1 MSKVGYIYKIKDNTN
16 GDVYYGSTAESVS
29 RRIANHRTKF
39 KTGASTCCSAIILKN
54 GDWSYFTVEKFL
66 YNEKFELRN
75 REQTFIDDNE
85 CINKRRARCSPEQF
99 KKRINEYRK
108 KNAESIKERVRKHY
122 EENKE
127 TINEQRQKYYEENKE
142 KIIEMKKLYYDENK
156 EKIMEQK
163 KIYNK
168 KNAESIEKRRRKYY
182 EENKEK
188 INEKRKIYREENK
201 EKIREQKKLSYEKN
215 KEKRRIARLNSQKT
229 I

>member
-1 MSKVGYIYKIKDNTN
+1 MSKVGYIYKIRDNTN

-39 KTGASTCCSAIILKN
+39 KTATNSCYSAIILKN

-85 CINKRRARCSPEQF
+85 CINKRRAYRSPEQS
-99 KKRINEYRK
+99 KKHINEYRK
-108 KNAESIKERVRKHY
+108 KNAESIKERQRKHY
-122 EENKE
+122 EGNKE
-127 TINEQRQKYYEENKE
+127 RITEQRQQYYEENKE
-142 KIIEMKKLYYDENK
+142 KIIEIKKLYYDENK
-156 EKIMEQK
+156 EKIMAQK

-182 EENKEK
+182 DENKEK
-188 INEKRKIYREENK
+188 INEKRRKYREENK

-215 KEKRRIARLNSQKT
+215 KEKKLLKNLSK
-229 I
+229 